1 MILVPSGTFGSY
13 YLVPIV
19 NELRVRVAQALQ
31 IWMVLVST
39 SLDVPDDATVRIWI
53 DILCDNPSDGMTTMQ
68 RLSQLLANPSQ
79 SLNYE
84 MIDVLRCSQTPALR
98 LVALSPPPPSPRPP
112 PPTAPP
118 PTPSPMLVYFYTLAG
133 ATFAL
138 MLTTAL
144 FFCLYLRHRKLARRL
159 ARVGP
164 VGSVPVQIGRVV
176 QQLPPAPQPPA
187 PQHTP
192 QVSVI
197 RSGYRAILGGGGSTR
212 RVAAMPIATDD
223 SSRSPRRSIVLPGAP
238 AERQVERVFV
248 SNAEPRPAV
257 LLVARE
263 QMQESFRN
271 PESEEASDDPSNE
284 SWANRQHDLVTPAPE
299 DLAIMAA
306 TTGEAMG
313 EAVSV
318 PAATTA
324 VLEELDAVGQA
335 PVFPARG
342 VMYQDL
348 VPEMVD
354 WRSESGLGEG
364 AS

>member
-1 MILVPSGTFGSY
+1 
-13 YLVPIV
+13 
-19 NELRVRVAQALQ
+19 
-31 IWMVLVST
+31 
-39 SLDVPDDATVRIWI
+39 
-53 DILCDNPSDGMTTMQ
+53 
-68 RLSQLLANPSQ
+68 
-79 SLNYE
+79 
-84 MIDVLRCSQTPALR
+84 
-98 LVALSPPPPSPRPP
+98 
-112 PPTAPP
+112 
-118 PTPSPMLVYFYTLAG
+118 
-133 ATFAL
+133 
-138 MLTTAL
+138 
-144 FFCLYLRHRKLARRL
+144 
-159 ARVGP
+159 
-164 VGSVPVQIGRVV
+164 
-176 QQLPPAPQPPA
+176 
-187 PQHTP
+187 
-192 QVSVI
+192 
-197 RSGYRAILGGGGSTR
+197 
-212 RVAAMPIATDD
+212 MPIATED